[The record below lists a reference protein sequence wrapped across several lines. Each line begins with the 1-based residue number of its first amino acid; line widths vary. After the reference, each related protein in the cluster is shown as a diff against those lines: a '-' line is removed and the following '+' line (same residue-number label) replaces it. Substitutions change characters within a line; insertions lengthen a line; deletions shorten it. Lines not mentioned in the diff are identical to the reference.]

1 MKIYNEMI
9 LKNVLLEIANRI
21 KNYRIGIPLTQ
32 AKLAELSGISIRNI
46 VRIEKGED
54 TQFSNI
60 VKILNIF
67 NLQNNLDVVLPDIS
81 ESPIYK
87 LNEEKNKIRKRATKK
102 IENNSFKWGDEK

>member
-1 MKIYNEMI
+1 MKINNEMT
-9 LKNVLLEIANRI
+9 LKSVLLEFASRI

-32 AKLAELSGISIRNI
+32 AKLSELSGISIRNI

-60 VKILNIF
+60 VKILSIF
-67 NLQNNLDVVLPDIS
+67 NLQNNLDMILPDVS

-87 LNEEKNKIRKRATKK
+87 LDEEKNKIKKRATNRKTN
-102 IENNSFKWGDEK
+102 ESFKWGDEK